1 MRTKLFLITG
11 FLLITTESFAQSFTL
26 PLWTGEIP
34 NNRKTNEIEVRDSS
48 DAIRISNVQIP
59 AMTVYLP
66 TKIFAT
72 GQAVV
77 ICPGGG
83 YVRLAYDKE
92 GLDIAKWLNSKGIA
106 AIVLKYRLPISK
118 NNIGGYKSPLLD
130 AKRAI
135 RTVRYYA
142 SKWNI
147 EKNKIGVMGFS
158 AGGHLASTLGTHFD
172 YGDSNASNE
181 IDKMSSRPDFMV
193 LGYPVITFT
202 KPFMH
207 RGSRNAL
214 LGENPDSS
222 LVNLYSNELQV
233 KEDTPPTFIVH
244 ADDDGTV
251 PVENSLVFY
260 ETLRQK
266 KIPVEMH
273 IYPEG
278 GHGFGL
284 ALGRGHLES
293 WTDRC
298 IDWIRWLNNK
308 K

>member
-1 MRTKLFLITG
+1 
-11 FLLITTESFAQSFTL
+11 
-26 PLWTGEIP
+26 
-34 NNRKTNEIEVRDSS
+34 
-48 DAIRISNVQIP
+48 
-59 AMTVYLP
+59 
-66 TKIFAT
+66 
-72 GQAVV
+72 
-77 ICPGGG
+77 
-83 YVRLAYDKE
+83 
-92 GLDIAKWLNSKGIA
+92 
-106 AIVLKYRLPISK
+106 
-118 NNIGGYKSPLLD
+118 
-130 AKRAI
+130 
-135 RTVRYYA
+135 
-142 SKWNI
+142 
-147 EKNKIGVMGFS
+147 
-158 AGGHLASTLGTHFD
+158 
-172 YGDSNASNE
+172 
-181 IDKMSSRPDFMV
+181 MV

-244 ADDDGTV
+244 ADDDGAV

-260 ETLRQK
+260 EALRQK

-298 IDWIRWLNNK
+298 IDWLKWVDNK
-308 K
+308 E

>member
-1 MRTKLFLITG
+1 MPSGLAMYKFLISQ
-11 FLLITTESFAQSFTL
+11 FICLLKNI
-26 PLWTGEIP
+26 
-34 NNRKTNEIEVRDSS
+34 
-48 DAIRISNVQIP
+48 
-59 AMTVYLP
+59 
-66 TKIFAT
+66 AT

-83 YVRLAYDKE
+83 YVRLAYDWE

-118 NNIGGYKSPLLD
+118 NNMVGYKSPLLD

-135 RTVRYYA
+135 RIVRYYA

-244 ADDDGTV
+244 ADDDGAV

-260 ETLRQK
+260 EALRQK

-298 IDWIRWLNNK
+298 IDWLRWVDNK
-308 K
+308 E